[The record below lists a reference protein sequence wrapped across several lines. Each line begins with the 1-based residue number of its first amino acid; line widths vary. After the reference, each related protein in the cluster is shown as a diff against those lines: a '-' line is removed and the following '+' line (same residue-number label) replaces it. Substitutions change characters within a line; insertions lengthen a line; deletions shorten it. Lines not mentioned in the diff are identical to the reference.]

1 MKKYKNIEIDIDKV
15 KVYENNAKIHTE
27 AQIQQIANSIDRFG
41 FTNPLLIDENNNLI
55 AGHGRLS
62 AVHYLNVSYDRGIK
76 KLPAIVVT
84 GLSEADRRALVIID
98 NKLGE
103 NAQWNNDLL
112 FKELEFIQNNSDID
126 MLDFGFTDSELR
138 EIVTESE
145 EEMTPTITEK
155 DASDILVA
163 NLIYKTYR
171 IPLTFDEAEFLIE
184 LVEAHKAKF
193 SGILNG
199 FVKDYLMD
207 KINIKDIHQ

>member
-1 MKKYKNIEIDIDKV
+1 MKKYKHIEIDIDKIV
-15 KVYENNAKIHTE
+15 EYENNAKIHSE
-27 AQIQQIANSIDRFG
+27 EQIEQIANSIDRFG

-55 AGHGRLS
+55 AGHGRLY
-62 AVHYLNVSYDRGIK
+62 AVRHLNDSLNRGIT

-84 GLSEADRRALVIID
+84 GLEEADRKALVIID

-103 NAQWNNDLL
+103 NAKWNNDLL

-126 MLDFGFTDSELR
+126 MLDFGFSDSELR
-138 EIVTESE
+138 DIVTESDE
-145 EEMTPTITEK
+145 ELTPTITEK

-184 LVEAHKAKF
+184 LVEAHKAKY
-193 SGILNG
+193 SGILQG

-207 KINIKDIHQ
+207 KIDIKDIHQ